1 MFSSRLLCCVLVW
14 FLALFDL
21 AGVLWMV
28 CVLTHSYLA
37 IFNALSCFVYIFYI
51 ISACKLSLV
60 LGTFE
65 PLVGTWASRLSSRMS
80 RRHSGGPGTRRE
92 AVANRFYPAASR
104 GVRSLRAPSW
114 LRRVSISVL
123 FVDMW
128 CNAIRYVNMMK
139 TVQFSFSMSIYVPNR

>member
-1 MFSSRLLCCVLVW
+1 MFSSRLLCCVLLW

-104 GVRSLRAPSW
+104 SVKVIESPVLVKKSINQRT
-114 LRRVSISVL
+114 LRR
-123 FVDMW
+123 
-128 CNAIRYVNMMK
+128 YV
-139 TVQFSFSMSIYVPNR
+139 V